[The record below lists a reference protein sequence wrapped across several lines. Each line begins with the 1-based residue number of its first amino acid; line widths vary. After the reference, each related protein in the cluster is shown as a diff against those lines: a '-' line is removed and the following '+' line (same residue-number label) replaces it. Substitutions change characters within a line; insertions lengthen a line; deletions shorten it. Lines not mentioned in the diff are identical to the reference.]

1 LNYQIGDIISI
12 DGNLVKI
19 GTRKPFKNISKF
31 QLYEYISRDDFDGFN
46 LLKNDMKKQEE
57 EI

>member
-1 LNYQIGDIISI
+1 MNYQIGDIISI

-19 GTRKPFKNISKF
+19 VTRKPFKNISKF